1 MIEQLRQLMTLHANM
16 NAIDIEGRF
25 KQIAKML
32 FESFAIQKGKT
43 MCLFKEIELQGMY
56 FVKKIYFDKVCD
68 LK

>member
-43 MCLFKEIELQGMY
+43 MCLFKEI
-56 FVKKIYFDKVCD
+56 D
-68 LK
+68 L

>member
-1 MIEQLRQLMTLHANM
+1 MTLLHNDDLISQMSNIYQLRQLMTLHANM

-43 MCLFKEIELQGMY
+43 MYLFKEIEL
-56 FVKKIYFDKVCD
+56 
-68 LK
+68 